1 MRKIVLLCAA
11 GMSTSLLVTKM
22 QQASQEIGY
31 ETDIAA
37 FPVASAKDHADA
49 DIILLGPQVRF
60 AKKQVQDQVGPNVI
74 VDDIDMQS
82 YGTMNGK
89 KVIDQVR
96 KALGDE

>member
-11 GMSTSLLVTKM
+11 GMSTSLLVSKM
-22 QQASQEIGY
+22 KQAAAEEGY

-37 FPVASAKDHADA
+37 YPVATAKDHKDA

-60 AKKQVQDQVGPNVI
+60 AKKQVQGEVGDGVI
-74 VDDIDMQS
+74 VQDIEMQA

-89 KVIDQVR
+89 KVIAQVK
-96 KALGDE
+96 KALGD